1 MTTVI
6 LIMVML
12 IERIANRTDTKK
24 VEKKEI
30 VESNG
35 KENSFFKNEEMFKK
49 SQTERSMTV
58 SLKTMKTG
66 DIDM

>member
-1 MTTVI
+1 
-6 LIMVML
+6 MVML